1 MFWVNKNILIR
12 ISIAN
17 DTLNGFK
24 TFLTEFSV
32 RRKNGLFIGSN
43 KLLDL
48 TKQYFS
54 HLISTTMT

>member
-54 HLISTTMT
+54 HLISTPMT